1 MRRGLGVGA
10 VQRGRQ
16 MNQQFKKVGAEMA
29 EENMKQMRESLAVF
43 QKSLEDF
50 AEKHAKQIKK
60 DPQFRQYFNEM
71 CQKIGIDPLASKRGF
86 WSQLLG
92 VGDFYYELGV
102 QIVEVCLRTRSSN
115 GGLIDIDELRQK
127 LIKLRGPKAQE
138 VSNDDIERSIKTI
151 KQLGNG
157 FNVIVVGSKKI
168 VQSVPCELN
177 NDHTTAMVF
186 AQEKGFITASVLRQ
200 ELSWDDTRIDGVMN
214 LLLQQGMV
222 WADDQT
228 ENGERAFWFPSLIN
242 ISLDADDEE
251 LDDL

>member
-1 MRRGLGVGA
+1 
-10 VQRGRQ
+10 

-29 EENMKQMRESLAVF
+29 EENMKQMRESLVTF

-71 CQKIGIDPLASKRGF
+71 CQKIGVDPLASKRGF
-86 WSQLLG
+86 WAQLLG

-115 GGLIDIDELRQK
+115 GGLIDIDELRQRLVK
-127 LIKLRGPKAQE
+127 MRGPKAQE
-138 VSNDDIERSIKTI
+138 VSIDDIERSIKTI

-157 FNVIVVGSKKI
+157 FNVITVGTKKI

-177 NDHTTAMVF
+177 TDHTTAMVH

-200 ELSWDDTRIDGVMN
+200 ELGWDDTRIDGVMN

-228 ENGERAFWFPSLIN
+228 DNGERAFWFPSLVD
-242 ISLDADDEE
+242 ISFGDDD
-251 LDDL
+251 DDLGDI